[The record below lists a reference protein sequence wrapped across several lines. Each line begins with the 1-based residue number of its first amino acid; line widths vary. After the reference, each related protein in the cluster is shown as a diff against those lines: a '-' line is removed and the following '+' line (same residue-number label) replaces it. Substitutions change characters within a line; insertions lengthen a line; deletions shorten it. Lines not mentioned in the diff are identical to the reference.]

1 MQMTNSSISDWCRAL
16 LDPQDEHGRKRTALL
31 QAAFDVVAEAGF
43 EGLRTRSVAQRA
55 GVNIATL
62 HYYFPSKQD
71 LIEGLAQFI
80 GAKFVTLHGRPPRP
94 SGLAALDRLRQ
105 EFSDGRFYV
114 KHHPEM
120 LLVMQEFALRGK
132 RDPEV
137 QKTVD
142 QMNAHWGEGIEQ
154 MVQAGVA
161 DGTFRDDL
169 PPGEMLSML
178 MSIFA
183 GTALSGAAQIDAIER
198 ITETWILSAKAKKK
212 LQNQTGANNEKSP
225 LSSSDHRR
233 RHGRTVPGERFE
245 EGRNQRSRL

>member
-1 MQMTNSSISDWCRAL
+1 MDEPQNGQWWLAL
-16 LDPQDEHGRKRTALL
+16 LDPRDEHGKRRTALL
-31 QAAFDVVAEAGF
+31 QAAFDVISEAGF
-43 EGLRTRSVAQRA
+43 EGLRTRAVATRA

-71 LIEGLAQFI
+71 LIEGLAQLI

-94 SGLAALDRLRQ
+94 SGLSSLDCLRQ
-105 EFSDGRFYV
+105 EFSDGRFSL

-120 LLVMQEFALRGK
+120 LLAMQEFTLRGK

-142 QMNAHWGEGIEQ
+142 QMNAHWRDGIER

-161 DGTFRDDL
+161 GGTFRDDI
-169 PPGEMLSML
+169 PPSEMLSMV
-178 MSIFA
+178 MAIFA
-183 GTALSGAAQIDAIER
+183 GLAASGGGHIDAIER

-212 LQNQTGANNEKSP
+212 LQKPTGAKK
-225 LSSSDHRR
+225 
-233 RHGRTVPGERFE
+233 
-245 EGRNQRSRL
+245 